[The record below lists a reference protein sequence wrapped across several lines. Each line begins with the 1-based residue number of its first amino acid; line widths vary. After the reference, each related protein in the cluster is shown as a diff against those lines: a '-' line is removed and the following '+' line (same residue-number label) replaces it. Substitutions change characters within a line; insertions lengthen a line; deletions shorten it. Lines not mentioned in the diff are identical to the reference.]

1 MKLNYNR
8 YFKVI
13 LLNKL
18 MYVYIILYVSIK
30 NINLISVYWLLNY
43 IKYYFIIIL
52 WYLIIIYFGGYFD
65 TKYP

>member
-30 NINLISVYWLLNY
+30 NINWISVYWLLNY
-43 IKYYFIIIL
+43 IKYFLLLYCDIWL
-52 WYLIIIYFGGYFD
+52 
-65 TKYP
+65 